1 MSKFYADSDQE
12 SFIRVTPL
20 DTTVTA
26 DKTYYIVDI
35 P

>member
-1 MSKFYADSDQE
+1 MSKFCADSDKE

-20 DTTVTA
+20 DTTA